1 MSHSSHFAPLLLT
14 LDTLCIL
21 SSSSFFFFYLFA
33 VSPCHSSRGL
43 HEPKSPA
50 ALFLSSLTAAMVPR
64 HYSLY
69 GWMHG
74 WESRFVIFFLRLTPS
89 PPLYSSLCCRISTG
103 KECNVS
109 LISSFPPLYPS
120 LYLPVSTDYGVVWK
134 EEMLP
139 GFALHP
145 PSLPSKA
152 LPPSIWSRHHFVPSF
167 DSPLLLRHLALQLL
181 LTVTAREHISKRR
194 VQIKTKLSMALHP
207 VFSPAGV
214 TSTT

>member
-21 SSSSFFFFYLFA
+21 SSSSFFFFHIQTFFNLFA

-43 HEPKSPA
+43 REPKSPA

-74 WESRFVIFFLRLTPS
+74 WESRFVFFFLRLTPS
-89 PPLYSSLCCRISTG
+89 PPLFSSLRCRISTG

-145 PSLPSKA
+145 PSLLPSD
-152 LPPSIWSRHHFVPSF
+152 LVIISFPPSILPSF
-167 DSPLLLRHLALQLL
+167 CVILPYSCC
-181 LTVTAREHISKRR
+181 S
-194 VQIKTKLSMALHP
+194 LSQHGNTFLND
-207 VFSPAGV
+207 GYR
-214 TSTT
+214 